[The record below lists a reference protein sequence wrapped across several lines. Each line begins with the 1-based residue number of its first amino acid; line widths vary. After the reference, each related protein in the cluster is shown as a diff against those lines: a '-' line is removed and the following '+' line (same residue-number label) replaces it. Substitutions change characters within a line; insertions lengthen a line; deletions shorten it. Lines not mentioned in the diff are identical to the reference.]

1 MGFYRVIITNDDIRE
16 LFGNKFYELSAQKSF
31 FVLVVFENIFFSETC
46 WFWSVIFIIINGVY
60 IKKI

>member
-31 FVLVVFENIFFSETC
+31 FVLVVFENIFLVKHAGSGLLFS
-46 WFWSVIFIIINGVY
+46 SL
-60 IKKI
+60 